1 MIFYTD
7 EESRTLR
14 TAVYGAMLLVSHAD
28 PGPVLEE
35 RFAGLRALA
44 NLSPDLRIVLG
55 SARPSVPAGTD
66 EEIEP
71 VVLEALRSSMKTLAA
86 KSPEDARD
94 FPRAVLA
101 ICREVAEAD
110 GVVVEAE
117 DAMVARI
124 EGALAL

>member
-44 NLSPDLRIVLG
+44 NLSPDLRGVLG
-55 SARPSVPAGTD
+55 AARPSVPAGTD

-71 VVLEALRSSMKTLAA
+71 VVLEALRSSMKTLTA
-86 KSPEDARD
+86 KSPEDAAD
-94 FPRAVLA
+94 FPRGVLA

-110 GVVVEAE
+110 GVVVDAE
-117 DAMVARI
+117 DAMVSRI

>member
-44 NLSPDLRIVLG
+44 NLSPDLRGVLG
-55 SARPSVPAGTD
+55 AARPSVPAGTD

-71 VVLEALRSSMKTLAA
+71 VVLEALRSSMKTLSAR
-86 KSPEDARD
+86 SPEDAAD

-110 GVVVEAE
+110 GVVVDSE

-124 EGALAL
+124 EGALGL

>member
-35 RFAGLRALA
+35 RFAGLRALKH
-44 NLSPDLRIVLG
+44 LSHDLRIVLG
-55 SARPSVPAGTD
+55 AARPSVPAGTD

-71 VVLEALRSSMKTLAA
+71 VILEALRRSMKILSAR
-86 KSPEDARD
+86 SPEDAAT
-94 FPRAVLA
+94 FPGAVLA
-101 ICREVAEAD
+101 IAREVAEAD
-110 GVVVEAE
+110 GVVVDAE

-124 EGALAL
+124 EGALVI

>member
-35 RFAGLRALA
+35 RFAGLRALR
-44 NLSPDLRIVLG
+44 NLSPDLRTVLG
-55 SARPSVPAGTD
+55 GARPSVPAGTD

-71 VVLEALRSSMKTLAA
+71 IILEALRSSMKTLAA
-86 KSPEDARD
+86 KSPEDAAG
-94 FPRAVLA
+94 FPRGVLA

-110 GVVVEAE
+110 GVVVDAE

>member
-35 RFAGLRALA
+35 RFAGLRALQ
-44 NLSPDLRIVLG
+44 NLSPDLRGVLG
-55 SARPSVPAGTD
+55 AARPSVPAGTD

-86 KSPEDARD
+86 RSPEDATD

-110 GVVVEAE
+110 GVVVDSE

-124 EGALAL
+124 EDALAL

>member
-1 MIFYTD
+1 MIFYNA

-35 RFAGLRALA
+35 RFAGLRALS
-44 NLSPDLRIVLG
+44 NLSADLRLVMAA
-55 SARPSVPAGTD
+55 ARPSVPAGTD

-71 VVLEALRSSMKTLAA
+71 VILEALRSSMKVLAA
-86 KSPEDARD
+86 KSPEDAAD

-110 GVVVEAE
+110 GVVVDAE
-117 DAMVARI
+117 DAMVAKI
-124 EGALAL
+124 EDALVL

>member
-35 RFAGLRALA
+35 RFAGLRALSH
-44 NLSPDLRIVLG
+44 LSPDLRGVLG
-55 SARPSVPAGTD
+55 GARPSVPAGTD

-71 VVLEALRSSMKTLAA
+71 VVLEALRSSVKTLTA
-86 KSPEDARD
+86 KAPEDAAD

-110 GVVVEAE
+110 GVVVDSE

>member
-35 RFAGLRALA
+35 RFAGLRALS
-44 NLSPDLRIVLG
+44 NLSPDLRTVLG
-55 SARPSVPAGTD
+55 GARPSVPAGTD

-71 VVLEALRSSMKTLAA
+71 VILEALRRTMKTLTAR
-86 KSPEDARD
+86 SPEDAAS
-94 FPRAVLA
+94 FPHAVLA

-110 GVVVEAE
+110 GVVVDAE